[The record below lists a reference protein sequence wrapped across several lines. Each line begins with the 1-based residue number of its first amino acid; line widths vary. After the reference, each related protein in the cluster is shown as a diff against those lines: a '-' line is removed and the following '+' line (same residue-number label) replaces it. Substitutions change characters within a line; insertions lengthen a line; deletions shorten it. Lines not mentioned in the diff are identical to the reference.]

1 MHGVFMSGTAFKGQ
15 IPVFMPL
22 AQMEV
27 VLLILT
33 LLLDAT
39 CVYKNP
45 VISC

>member
-27 VLLILT
+27 GLLIPT

-39 CVYKNP
+39 CVYKKP